1 MLIAVIDS
9 MMRIQ
14 GCVLWVAVVFAG
26 ACSSSLATPPGGTGG
41 AGPAGSSGEGG
52 VPATGGAPTG
62 GTAGGNVGGTG
73 GLAGAGGLTG
83 TGGIAGA
90 GGLTGTGGIAGAD
103 GLAGTGGWTPS
114 RGGTGGAPLPLC
126 PMAGGAADGGVG
138 GAGPA
143 DVESCIY
150 DADNKPVFTT
160 VNAAVTVASIDQ
172 VPAGNCSFF
181 KFPFVTTS
189 SPPSSK
195 VILETADHQ
204 RWTAYL
210 RIPHM
215 PADTIRVG
223 DSFDL
228 AIAGSTPFFASF
240 SPPQQTISLGKSGQT
255 VVFAYAG
262 PGIWSLDLPVGI
274 MIRDADATC
283 QDPPIY
289 AQCYG
294 FAHHVASVSFGAD
307 TAIVQEGE
315 TRSVGALAFTLS
327 HDVAWQDS
335 PAECDGSSYTIL
347 GGFVASP

>member
-1 MLIAVIDS
+1 M
-9 MMRIQ
+9 
-14 GCVLWVAVVFAG
+14 AVVFVA

-90 GGLTGTGGIAGAD
+90 GGLTGAGGMAGAGGLTGTGGVAGGD

-126 PMAGGAADGGVG
+126 PAAGGAADGGVG
-138 GAGPA
+138 GAGA
-143 DVESCIY
+143 GDVESCIY

-181 KFPFVTTS
+181 KFPFATTS

-195 VILETADHQ
+195 VVLETADHQ
-204 RWTAYL
+204 RWTMYL

-215 PADTIRVG
+215 PADAIRIG

-228 AIAGSTPFFASF
+228 AVSGSTPFFASF
-240 SPPQQTISLGKSGQT
+240 SPPDQTISLGRSGHT

-262 PGIWSLDLPVGI
+262 PGVSSLDFPVGI
-274 MIRDADATC
+274 MIRDAGATC

-315 TRSVGALAFTLS
+315 TRTVGDLALTLS

-335 PAECDGSSYTIL
+335 PAQCDGSSYTIL
-347 GGFVASP
+347 GGFVAAP